1 MLVVVASSAAQKPH
15 PAEQCA
21 VADIENKIIFINITH
36 TLDTITYHRTF
47 WTVDWTILSLSSD
60 WQMVQS
66 TVQFME
72 KRRKMTEKR
81 RKGRN
86 LMYNVK
92 RCEEEEERDTE
103 KKTYNFVTTM
113 LSIVRICY
121 SCAWSIRPY
130 FYEKNGF
137 TTIRYNLYFNKN

>member
-1 MLVVVASSAAQKPH
+1 
-15 PAEQCA
+15 
-21 VADIENKIIFINITH
+21 
-36 TLDTITYHRTF
+36 
-47 WTVDWTILSLSSD
+47 
-60 WQMVQS
+60 
-66 TVQFME
+66 
-72 KRRKMTEKR
+72 MTEKR

-103 KKTYNFVTTM
+103 KKKTYNFVTTM
-113 LSIVRICY
+113 LSMVRVCY

>member
-1 MLVVVASSAAQKPH
+1 
-15 PAEQCA
+15 
-21 VADIENKIIFINITH
+21 
-36 TLDTITYHRTF
+36 
-47 WTVDWTILSLSSD
+47 
-60 WQMVQS
+60 
-66 TVQFME
+66 
-72 KRRKMTEKR
+72 MTEKR

-103 KKTYNFVTTM
+103 KKKTYNFVTTM

-137 TTIRYNLYFNKN
+137 TTTRYNLYFNKN

>member
-1 MLVVVASSAAQKPH
+1 
-15 PAEQCA
+15 
-21 VADIENKIIFINITH
+21 
-36 TLDTITYHRTF
+36 
-47 WTVDWTILSLSSD
+47 
-60 WQMVQS
+60 
-66 TVQFME
+66 
-72 KRRKMTEKR
+72 MTEKR

-103 KKTYNFVTTM
+103 KKKMRGGCKNNDFVTTM
-113 LSIVRICY
+113 LSLVRVCY
-121 SCAWSIRPY
+121 LCAWSIRPY